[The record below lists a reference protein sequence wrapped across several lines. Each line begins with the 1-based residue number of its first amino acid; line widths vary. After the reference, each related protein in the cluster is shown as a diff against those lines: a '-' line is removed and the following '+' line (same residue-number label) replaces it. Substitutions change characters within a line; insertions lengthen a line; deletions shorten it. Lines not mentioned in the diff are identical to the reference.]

1 MTITR
6 LMATIAVAGIGLGGA
21 LAADIAALEADLEK
35 ARLEAPMTVQS
46 FMLVKEPATFFGDFS
61 PRNNANFKAG
71 EDMYLYGEPR
81 NLVFPKG
88 NNGKYTI
95 AFAVDLEVTD
105 ASGKAMKKDNF
116 EQFKL
121 ESRSRLQDLYLNLRV
136 ALTNAPPGKYNVKF
150 RIRDKNS
157 KKVAEVA
164 QDVMIK

>member
-1 MTITR
+1 MR
-6 LMATIAVAGIGLGGA
+6 KSLWAAAVAACAIGFGA
-21 LAADIAALEADLEK
+21 VHAADIATLEADLEK

-46 FMLVKEPATFFGDFS
+46 FMLVKEPAKYFGDFN

-71 EDMYLYGEPR
+71 EDMNFYGEPR

-105 ASGKAMKKDNF
+105 ASGKSMKKDNF

-136 ALTNAPPGKYNVKF
+136 SLTNAPPGKYTVKF

-164 QDVMIK
+164 QDVSIK

>member
-1 MTITR
+1 MR
-6 LMATIAVAGIGLGGA
+6 KSLWGAAVAACAIGLGA
-21 LAADIAALEADLEK
+21 ATAADIAALEADLEK

-46 FMLVKEPATFFGDFS
+46 FMLVKEPAKYFGDFT

-71 EDMYLYGEPR
+71 EDMNFYGEPR

-105 ASGKAMKKDNF
+105 ASGRAMKKDNF
-116 EQFKL
+116 DQFKL
-121 ESRSRLQDLYLNLRV
+121 ESRSRLQDLFLNLRV
-136 ALTNAPPGKYNVKF
+136 SLTNAPPGKYNVKF

-164 QDVMIK
+164 QDVTIR